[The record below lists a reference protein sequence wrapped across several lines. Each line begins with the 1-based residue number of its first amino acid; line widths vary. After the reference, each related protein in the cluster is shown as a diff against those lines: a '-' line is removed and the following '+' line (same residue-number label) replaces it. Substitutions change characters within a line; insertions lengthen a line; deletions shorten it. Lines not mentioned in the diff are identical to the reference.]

1 LDMIQGTPMS
11 QAEIASGRITPQDE
25 LPAKGRRLHDF
36 ELTFADGRSFHLYEQ
51 RARSNLVLVLADDQ
65 RATTELLSEMA
76 ARHEEFTNEEAEII
90 AIGQLPREE
99 CTRLR
104 ERQRLPFLVLA
115 DENGRVHHDF
125 GASDP
130 QGYATAAVY
139 VTDRHGEVFGA
150 YRTRDGQTLP
160 TVAEILDWLEFINNQ
175 CPECE
180 PPEWPL

>member
-1 LDMIQGTPMS
+1 M
-11 QAEIASGRITPQDE
+11 
-25 LPAKGRRLHDF
+25 HDF
-36 ELTFADGRSFHLYEQ
+36 ELTSVDGQPFHLYEQ

-76 ARHEEFTNEEAEII
+76 ARHEEFNDEEAEII
-90 AIGQLPREE
+90 AIGHLPQEQ
-99 CTRLR
+99 CMGLR
-104 ERQRLPFLVLA
+104 ERPRLPFLVLA

-130 QGYATAAVY
+130 QGHAIAAVY
-139 VTDRHGEVFGA
+139 VTDRYGEVFGA
-150 YRTRDGQTLP
+150 YRIRDGQTLP
-160 TVAEILDWLEFINNQ
+160 TVAEILDWLEYINNQ